1 MIHLLRKL
9 FIKDYNNINDTIVRD
24 KHGILASFC
33 GIVINIILVA
43 FKIIIGALTGNMG
56 ILSDSVNNIGDA
68 SSSIVSVIGFK
79 MAGKPADK
87 EHPYGHERI
96 EYIAGLIVSIIIIF
110 MGLIMAY
117 TSLMD
122 IIKNVNNEYSLN
134 LFIITISMLVVAI
147 IFKIVQAYINY
158 KIGKIINSL
167 TLKATM
173 VDSRND
179 IFATTFVLIGTI
191 LIYIFQIN
199 NININVSISG
209 ILGVVVSIYVVI
221 SGVKVMLEVVNPL
234 IGTNIS
240 VDEIKEVEN
249 LVKTSKYV
257 IAVHDTFTHS
267 YGPTKTYM
275 TLDAEVDAADDMIKI
290 HDSIDEIEYKVKEK
304 YNIRLTIHIDP
315 IDFKDKALITAKLIV
330 EKAIAKLDVDA
341 KIHDFRFVHRNGAKV
356 LSFDILTNYDNKLT
370 KEEYEN
376 IIREDLK
383 NNGLDYVF
391 LFDIDH
397 E

>member
-9 FIKDYNNINDTIVRD
+9 FIKDYENINDTIVRD
-24 KHGILASFC
+24 KHGILASCC

-43 FKIIIGALTGNMG
+43 FKIIIGILTGNMG
-56 ILSDSVNNIGDA
+56 ILSDSVNNMGDA

-110 MGLIMAY
+110 MGLIMGY
-117 TSLMD
+117 SSTMD
-122 IIKNVNNEYSLN
+122 IINNVNNNYSLN

-147 IFKIVQAYINY
+147 IFKIIQAYINY
-158 KIGKIINSL
+158 KIGKIINSV

-179 IFATTFVLIGTI
+179 IFATTFVLIGTV
-191 LIYIFQIN
+191 LIYVFQIN
-199 NININVSISG
+199 NISINTSISG
-209 ILGVVVSIYVVI
+209 ILGVVVSIYVVV

-240 VDEIKEVEN
+240 IDEIKEVEN
-249 LVKTSKYV
+249 LVKSSKYV
-257 IAVHDTFTHS
+257 IDVHDTFTHS

-275 TLDAEVDAADDMIKI
+275 TIDAEVDAAGDMIKI

-315 IDFKDKALITAKLIV
+315 VDFKDKELITAKLIV
-330 EKAIAKLDVDA
+330 EKSVATLDKNA
-341 KIHDFRFVHRNGAKV
+341 KIHDFRFVHRSGAKV
-356 LSFDILTNYDNKLT
+356 LSFDILTNYDNKIT

-376 IIREDLK
+376 IIRQDLK
-383 NNGLDYVF
+383 KSGLDYIF

>member
-9 FIKDYNNINDTIVRD
+9 FIKDYENINDTIVRD
-24 KHGILASFC
+24 KHGILASVC
-33 GIVINIILVA
+33 GIIINIILVA
-43 FKIIIGALTGNMG
+43 FKIIVGILTGNMG

-122 IIKNVNNEYSLN
+122 IINNVNNEYSLN
-134 LFIITISMLVVAI
+134 LFIITVSMLVVAI
-147 IFKIVQAYINY
+147 IFKIIQAYINY
-158 KIGKIINSL
+158 KIGKIINSV

-191 LIYIFQIN
+191 LIYIFQAN
-199 NININVSISG
+199 NININTSISG

-249 LVKTSKYV
+249 LVKSSKYV
-257 IAVHDTFTHS
+257 IDVHDTFTHS

-275 TLDAEVDAADDMIKI
+275 TIDAEVDASDDMIKI

-315 IDFKDKALITAKLIV
+315 VDFKDKNLINAKLIV
-330 EKAIAKLDVDA
+330 EKAIAKLDANA
-341 KIHDFRFVHRNGAKV
+341 KIHDFRFVYRSGAKV
-356 LSFDILTNYDNKLT
+356 LSFDILTNYDSKLT

-376 IIREDLK
+376 IIRENLK
-383 NNGLDYVF
+383 ENGLDYIF

>member
-9 FIKDYNNINDTIVRD
+9 FIKDYENVNDTIVRD
-24 KHGILASFC
+24 KHGILASCC

-43 FKIIIGALTGNMG
+43 FKIIIGILTGNMG

-110 MGLIMAY
+110 MGLIMGY
-117 TSLMD
+117 SSVMD
-122 IIKNVNNEYSLN
+122 IINNVNNNYSLN

-147 IFKIVQAYINY
+147 IFKIIQAYINY
-158 KIGKIINSL
+158 KIGKIINSV

-179 IFATTFVLIGTI
+179 IFATTFVLIGTV

-199 NININVSISG
+199 NININTSISG

-240 VDEIKEVEN
+240 IDEIKEVEN
-249 LVKTSKYV
+249 LVKSSKYV
-257 IAVHDTFTHS
+257 IDVHDTFTHS

-275 TLDAEVDAADDMIKI
+275 TIDAEVDAAGDMIKI
-290 HDSIDEIEYKVKEK
+290 HDSIDEIEFNVKEK

-315 IDFKDKALITAKLIV
+315 VDFKDKELINAKLIV
-330 EKAIAKLDVDA
+330 EKSVATLDKNA
-341 KIHDFRFVHRNGAKV
+341 KIHDFRFVYRSGTKV
-356 LSFDILTNYDNKLT
+356 LSFDILTNYDNKIK

-376 IIREDLK
+376 IIRQDLK
-383 NNGLDYVF
+383 KSGLDYIF